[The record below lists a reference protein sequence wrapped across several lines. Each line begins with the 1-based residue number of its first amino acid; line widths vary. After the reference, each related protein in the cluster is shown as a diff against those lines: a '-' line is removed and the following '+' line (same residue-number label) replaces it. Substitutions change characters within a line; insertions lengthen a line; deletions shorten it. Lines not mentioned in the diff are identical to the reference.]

1 MLGSKGRRI
10 RLESKLPLSCH
21 RSLLLARLAL
31 VRKEVWYEKK
41 FCWSGF
47 VGQLECERSEFS
59 MNAKKVPGYRDA
71 TREIDEIL
79 RRIDDADQIDVDAL
93 ADDVERAA
101 QLLEICG
108 DKLKA
113 AEVRVREVSE
123 RLVEDDDD
131 SNEIDVED
139 IDEQ

>member
-1 MLGSKGRRI
+1 
-10 RLESKLPLSCH
+10 
-21 RSLLLARLAL
+21 
-31 VRKEVWYEKK
+31 
-41 FCWSGF
+41 
-47 VGQLECERSEFS
+47 

>member
-1 MLGSKGRRI
+1 
-10 RLESKLPLSCH
+10 
-21 RSLLLARLAL
+21 
-31 VRKEVWYEKK
+31 
-41 FCWSGF
+41 
-47 VGQLECERSEFS
+47 

-79 RRIDDADQIDVDAL
+79 HRIDDADQIDVDAL

-123 RLVEDDDD
+123 RLVEDDDN
-131 SNEIDVED
+131 SNEDD
-139 IDEQ
+139 Q